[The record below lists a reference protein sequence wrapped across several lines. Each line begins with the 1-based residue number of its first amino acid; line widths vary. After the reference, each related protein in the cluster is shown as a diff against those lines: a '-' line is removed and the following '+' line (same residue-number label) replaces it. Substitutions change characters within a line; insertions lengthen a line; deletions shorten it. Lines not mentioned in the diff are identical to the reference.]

1 MPSDTVDKVLEQ
13 SVCQALSPTGISVEP
28 NDLQIRRTKLFLNL
42 NAGSRGIV
50 FVQIVQIV
58 NGNKIKVS
66 ILVD

>member
-13 SVCQALSPTGISVEP
+13 SVCQALTPTGISVEP

-42 NAGSRGIV
+42 NAGSRSIV

-66 ILVD
+66 TLVD